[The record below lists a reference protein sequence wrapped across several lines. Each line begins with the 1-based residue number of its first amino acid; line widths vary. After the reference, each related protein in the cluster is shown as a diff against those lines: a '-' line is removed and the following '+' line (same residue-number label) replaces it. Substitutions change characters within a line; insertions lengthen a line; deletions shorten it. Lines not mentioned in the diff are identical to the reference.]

1 MIYIIPGLIGIF
13 LLYVIIYSSIAVLFA
28 KYQKEVPIELGVV
41 LNHRVN
47 KEGRISDVSAI
58 RLEYSAKLF
67 QRGMVKKIFC
77 TGGYEPA
84 REILTSEINSAYL
97 VSIGVPA
104 KYIENLS
111 YSFNT
116 YTNVIEALEKAEELC
131 TNQIV
136 FISSPLHLKRISI
149 LIPENER
156 IIKFCAPSFPLYISH
171 VGYSQVFKEIFE
183 ESIKVLVLL
192 LPKKLYNKV
201 VLKSLQTGK
210 LRFMR
215 RLSKF

>member
-1 MIYIIPGLIGIF
+1 MIYIIPGLVALF
-13 LLYVIIYSSIAVLFA
+13 LIYVIVYTSIAILFA
-28 KYQKEVPIELGVV
+28 KNQKEFPAELGVV
-41 LNHRVN
+41 FNHRVREDG
-47 KEGRISDVSAI
+47 KISDVSAI
-58 RLEYSAKLF
+58 RLEYSANLF
-67 QRGMVKKIFC
+67 QRGFITKIFC
-77 TGGYEPA
+77 AGGYEPA
-84 REILTSEINSAYL
+84 KKILTSEINSGYL
-97 VSIGVPA
+97 VSIGVPE
-104 KYIENLS
+104 KHIENLS

-131 TNQIV
+131 TNPIV

-149 LIPENER
+149 LIPEGER
-156 IIKFCAPSFPLYISH
+156 IIKFCAPSFSIYVLR
-171 VGYSQVFKEIFE
+171 VGYLQVIKEIFE

-192 LPKKLYNKV
+192 LPKKLYHKM